1 MKAFLYVTQTQP
13 PKGNFNVTSINCSS
27 SSRTLVFLLILLLP
41 YSTHLRSKNP
51 ASDQNAISLMQA
63 HITML
68 RYPTRRA
75 PPFTETPISIQ
86 CSFFGQNYARTA
98 HFLNLSL
105 VVGIGFSSLK
115 HHRSKSSNG
124 KNAKN
129 NRLHKKATMATKK
142 ATHTPDDNGW
152 PSQQS

>member
-98 HFLNLSL
+98 HYIKKRQWRQRRQHILQMIM
-105 VVGIGFSSLK
+105 VG
-115 HHRSKSSNG
+115 RR
-124 KNAKN
+124 N
-129 NRLHKKATMATKK
+129 NRDEFFVFKQKTAYEIE
-142 ATHTPDDNGW
+142 
-152 PSQQS
+152 